1 MIKCKICNQE
11 CSTTRGLA
19 YHVRIAHNL
28 NSKDYYDM
36 YLKQENEGKCLE
48 CGKQTSFRG
57 IKHGYSRF
65 CCSKCTLRNSEVRDK
80 QLLTQRELYGEHLE
94 LIQKKTQETNLKKYG
109 KRHVLQVKAFKEKG
123 KQTSLIKYGTNHPSQ
138 SNIVKEKSK
147 QTNLKKYSVE
157 YTFQSDNNK
166 EKSKETMIQKYGE
179 LYSKTEECLEKT
191 RQTNL
196 EKYGVEHPWKL
207 NKENNPLDLDIEFP
221 KDKGFKT
228 MKENGTFNSS
238 KPEKELEIELRKLF
252 PDLKTQYKSEEYT
265 FVCDFYIPSLDLY
278 IEYNG
283 IWTHG
288 GCFYDENNE
297 DNRNT
302 LEKWK
307 QLSEHSDFYQSA
319 IDTWTRRDLNKL
331 NTALKNH
338 LNYVAWF
345 NQEQALDWI
354 NKFKRRR

>member
-1 MIKCKICNQE
+1 MIQCKICSKD

-19 YHVRIAHNL
+19 YHVRTIHNI
-28 NSKDYYDM
+28 NSKDYYDK

-48 CGKQTSFRG
+48 CGKRTSFRG

-65 CCSKCTLRNSEVRDK
+65 CCSECTLRNNEVREK

-109 KRHVLQVKAFKEKG
+109 KRHVLQVEEFREKG
-123 KQTSLIKYGTNHPSQ
+123 KHTSLVKYGVSHPSQ
-138 SNIVKEKSK
+138 SNVVKEKNK
-147 QTNLKKYSVE
+147 QTCLEKYGVE

-166 EKSKETMIQKYGE
+166 EKSKETMIHKYGD
-179 LYSKTEECLEKT
+179 LYSKTQECVEKT
-191 RQTNL
+191 KQSNL

-207 NKENNPLDLDIEFP
+207 NKENNPLGLDIVFP

-228 MKENGTFNSS
+228 MKENGTLNSS
-238 KPEKELEIELRKLF
+238 KIEKELETELRKSF
-252 PDLKTQYKSEEYT
+252 PNLKTQYKSEVYP
-265 FVCDFYIPSLDLY
+265 FSCDYYIPSLDLY

-297 DNRNT
+297 ENRNT

-319 IDTWTRRDLNKL
+319 IDTWTRRDLIKL
-331 NTALKNH
+331 NTALNNN
-338 LNYVAWF
+338 LNYIAWF
-345 NQEQALDWI
+345 NEEQALDWI
-354 NKFKRRR
+354 SKFKRGK